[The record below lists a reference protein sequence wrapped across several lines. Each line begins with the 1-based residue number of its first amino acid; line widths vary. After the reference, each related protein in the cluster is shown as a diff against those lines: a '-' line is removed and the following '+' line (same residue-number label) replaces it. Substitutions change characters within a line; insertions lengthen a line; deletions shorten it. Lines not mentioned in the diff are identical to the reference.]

1 MKRLLSVILS
11 LLFFVPLCACSS
23 NSGSQKYTK
32 SFLDL
37 FDTASFVTAYDAS
50 QKAFDSHYA
59 MFYNELETYA
69 KLYDIYNDYDGIVN
83 LKYLNEHAAV
93 SPVRVDEK
101 IMDLLAF
108 GKEAY
113 EMSGG
118 RVNIC
123 MGAVLSVW
131 HDEREKAAENP
142 ENTELPDTNL
152 LREKAEHT
160 DINSLVLDSE
170 NSTVYFSDPEM
181 KLDAGAIAKGYAAE
195 KICAYIETSGIWQ
208 SAVISLGGNIK
219 TVGVKDKTGSPF
231 VIGIENPDSEGDYVA
246 KVGACN
252 GESVV
257 TSGDYQRYYT
267 VDGVK
272 YCHIIDPNTLMPAE
286 YVSSVTVISEDSA
299 YADMLSTDLFIM
311 SVEDGITLV
320 NRLENTQAVWVD
332 KNGKKFFS
340 SGFEKYAVE

>member
-1 MKRLLSVILS
+1 M
-11 LLFFVPLCACSS
+11 
-23 NSGSQKYTK
+23 
-32 SFLDL
+32 
-37 FDTASFVTAYDAS
+37 
-50 QKAFDSHYA
+50 
-59 MFYNELETYA
+59 
-69 KLYDIYNDYDGIVN
+69 
-83 LKYLNEHAAV
+83 AV
-93 SPVRVDEK
+93 
-101 IMDLLAF
+101 
-108 GKEAY
+108 
-113 EMSGG
+113 GG
-118 RVNIC
+118 
-123 MGAVLSVW
+123 
-131 HDEREKAAENP
+131 H
-142 ENTELPDTNL
+142 
-152 LREKAEHT
+152 
-160 DINSLVLDSE
+160 
-170 NSTVYFSDPEM
+170 FSR
-181 KLDAGAIAKGYAAE
+181 
-195 KICAYIETSGIWQ
+195 
-208 SAVISLGGNIK
+208 GNIK